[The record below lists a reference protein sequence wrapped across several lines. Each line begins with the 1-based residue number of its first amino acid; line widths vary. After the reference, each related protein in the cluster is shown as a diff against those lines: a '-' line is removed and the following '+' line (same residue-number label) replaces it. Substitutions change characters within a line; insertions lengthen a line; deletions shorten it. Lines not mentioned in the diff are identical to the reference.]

1 MTDNPPSKPHHLGR
15 QAAIWILKIAV
26 SSVLLYL
33 VLRRNFGPT
42 VAATRNASIPWLLG
56 ALAVFFVQILVSA
69 WRWGLLVHAQSI
81 AMPFR
86 ALLNSYLVATFFNN
100 FLPSNIGGDV
110 IRIRDSAR
118 RAGSTTIAATVVLF
132 DRGIGL
138 LGLGFVAA
146 TGATV
151 AAWISPTMGPIGPGV
166 LWAGLLVVVAIAGWA
181 ILVPQGI
188 ARLLSPAR
196 RLHPE
201 WFDERL
207 ERLQAALARFRQAP
221 GALAGGFCGSL
232 CVQALLVLFYAAIA
246 RGLHMEV
253 PVWHLAIVVPLSFV
267 VLMLPIS
274 VNGLGLREATFVLY
288 LSRLGVSA
296 ASATALSL
304 TSYGLIA
311 LFSTSGAIAYL
322 IRPAA
327 TRRPQTSV
335 G

>member
-1 MTDNPPSKPHHLGR
+1 
-15 QAAIWILKIAV
+15 LKIAV
-26 SSVLLYL
+26 SAGLLYL
-33 VLRRNFGPT
+33 VLRRNFSPT
-42 VAATRNASIPWLLG
+42 VTAARNASVVWLLL
-56 ALAVFFVQILVSA
+56 ALAIFLIQILVSS
-69 WRWGLLVHAQSI
+69 WRWGLLVRAQGI
-81 AMPFR
+81 TMPFS

-110 IRIRDSAR
+110 IRIGDSAR
-118 RAGSTTIAATVVLF
+118 RAGSTTLAAIVVLA

-138 LGLGFVAA
+138 VGLGFVAA
-146 TGATV
+146 IGASVT
-151 AAWISPTMGPIGPGV
+151 AWISPTMGPIGPGL
-166 LWAGLLVVVAIAGWA
+166 LWAGLAGVVAVAGWA
-181 ILVPQGI
+181 ILAPQGVG
-188 ARLLSPAR
+188 RLLSPAR

-207 ERLQAALARFRQAP
+207 ERLHAAMARFRQAP
-221 GALAGGFCGSL
+221 DALAGGFCGSIG
-232 CVQALLVLFYAAIA
+232 VQALLVLFYAAIA

-253 PVWHLAIVVPLSFV
+253 PLWHLAIVVPLSFV

-288 LSRLGVSA
+288 LSRLGVPA

-322 IRPAA
+322 LRPAA
-327 TRRPQTSV
+327 ARRPQTSV

>member
-1 MTDNPPSKPHHLGR
+1 MTDNAPSVPHHFAR

-26 SSVLLYL
+26 SAGLLYL

-42 VAATRNASIPWLLG
+42 VTAARNASIAWLLL
-56 ALAVFFVQILVSA
+56 ALAVFLIQILVSS
-69 WRWGLLVHAQSI
+69 WRWGLLVRAQGI
-81 AMPFR
+81 AMPFG

-110 IRIRDSAR
+110 IRIGDSAR
-118 RAGSTTIAATVVLF
+118 RAGSTTLAAIVVLA

-138 LGLGFVAA
+138 VGLGFVAA
-146 TGATV
+146 IGASVT
-151 AAWISPTMGPIGPGV
+151 AWISPTMGPIGPGL
-166 LWAGLLVVVAIAGWA
+166 LWAGLAVVVAVAGWA
-181 ILVPQGI
+181 ILVPQGVG
-188 ARLLSPAR
+188 RLLSPAR

-207 ERLQAALARFRQAP
+207 ERLHAAMAKFRRAP
-221 GALAGGFCGSL
+221 EALAGGFCGSIV
-232 CVQALLVLFYAAIA
+232 VQALLVLFYAAIA

-253 PVWHLAIVVPLSFV
+253 PLWHLAIVVPLSFV

-288 LSRLGVSA
+288 LSRLGVPA

-327 TRRPQTSV
+327 SRRPQTSV

>member
-1 MTDNPPSKPHHLGR
+1 MTDTPSSESHHPGR
-15 QAAIWILKIAV
+15 QAAIWILKIGV
-26 SSVLLYL
+26 SAGLLYL
-33 VLRRNFGPT
+33 VLRRNLGPT
-42 VAATRNASIPWLLG
+42 AMAARHASIPWLAAALG
-56 ALAVFFVQILVSA
+56 LFLVQIFVSA
-69 WRWGLLVHAQSI
+69 WRWGLLVRAQGI
-81 AMPFR
+81 AMPFG

-110 IRIRDSAR
+110 IRIGDSAR
-118 RAGSTTIAATVVLF
+118 RAGSTTLAAIVVLF

-146 TGATV
+146 IGASVT
-151 AAWISPTMGPIGPGV
+151 AWISPTMGPIGPGL
-166 LWAGLLVVVAIAGWA
+166 LWAGLAVVVAIAAWA
-181 ILVPQGI
+181 ILVPQSVG
-188 ARLLSPAR
+188 RLLSPAR

-207 ERLQAALARFRQAP
+207 ERLHAALDRFRRTPA
-221 GALAGGFCGSL
+221 ALGGGFCGSI

-246 RGLHMEV
+246 RGLHVDV
-253 PVWHLAIVVPLSFV
+253 PLWHLAIVVPLSFI

-274 VNGLGLREATFVLY
+274 VNGLGVREATFVLY
-288 LSRLGVSA
+288 LSRLGVPA

-322 IRPAA
+322 IRPAGA
-327 TRRPQTSV
+327 RRQRTRV